1 MKSHHLFFVA
11 YALLPFVSHL
21 HFMKSKSLLVS
32 SGWLGQN
39 SLCILRVGG
48 KSCYTFQNLMV

>member
-1 MKSHHLFFVA
+1 MKRNHLFFIA

-21 HFMKSKSLLVS
+21 DIMKSKSLLVS

-39 SLCILRVGG
+39 SLSILRVGG